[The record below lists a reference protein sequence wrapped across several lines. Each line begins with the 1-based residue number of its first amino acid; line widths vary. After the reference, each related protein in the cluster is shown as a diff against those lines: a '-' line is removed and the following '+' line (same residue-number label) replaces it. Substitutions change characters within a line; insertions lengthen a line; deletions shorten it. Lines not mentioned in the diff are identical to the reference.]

1 MGNVCKSR
9 MSSVVVT
16 DKFDKDLN
24 EIIVEEDDDVKEQE
38 TTPKPEQG

>member
-9 MSSVVVT
+9 SSAVLVT

-24 EIIVEEDDDVKEQE
+24 DVSFEEEDDYTNDRS
-38 TTPKPEQG
+38 T